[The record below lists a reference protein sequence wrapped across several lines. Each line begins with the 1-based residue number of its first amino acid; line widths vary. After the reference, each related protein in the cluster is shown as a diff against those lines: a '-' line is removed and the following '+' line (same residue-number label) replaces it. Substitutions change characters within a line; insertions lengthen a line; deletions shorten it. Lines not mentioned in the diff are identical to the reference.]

1 MAEFFGAVE
10 HNQNVVANFHRKH
23 LEEVKGAYSALF
35 ENTLNLE
42 SAMAALRARIE
53 ESGNSI
59 QV

>member
-23 LEEVKGAYSALF
+23 LEEAKGAYLALF
-35 ENTLNLE
+35 ENTRNLE
-42 SAMAALRARIE
+42 AVLASLQARIE